1 MDDPR
6 HPRPS
11 RSSLIRPTIWDQTPE
26 YPSGPI
32 LVPLLNATDFV
43 TSEEDAAL
51 ARAVRIARRGDAS
64 ARNAVW
70 SALEP
75 KLARAVAREA
85 GRTWAGPGARRDG
98 RPWDADDLRQ
108 EAFLV
113 FVDLLEEWPGEG
125 AVVPFLL
132 TYFPWRLRDVRR
144 RLEVAARRECAAL
157 SPDVGSLHDASAGAE
172 EARVLLEELA
182 SQLAPLDASILLG
195 YVRDG
200 ERLGAIAQRLHRD
213 RATISRHWRAL
224 RADLRHQLATR
235 TARDPSP
242 GTPGGE

>member
-6 HPRPS
+6 HPRHP
-11 RSSLIRPTIWDQTPE
+11 RSSLIRPTFWDQTPE
-26 YPSGPI
+26 SPPRPL
-32 LVPLLNATDFV
+32 LVPLLNATDLV
-43 TSEEDAAL
+43 TPEEDAAL
-51 ARAVRIARRGDAS
+51 ARAIRIARGGDAA

-70 SALEP
+70 IAMEP

-85 GRTWAGPGARRDG
+85 GRTWAGPGARRNG

-113 FVDLLEEWPGEG
+113 FIDLLREWPGEG
-125 AVVPFLL
+125 PVVPFLL

-144 RLEVAARRECAAL
+144 RLEVGSRRECAAL
-157 SPDVGSLHDASAGAE
+157 SPHAATLHDASAGAE

-182 SQLAPLDASILLG
+182 SQLEPLDAAILLG

-213 RATISRHWRAL
+213 RATIGRHWRAL
-224 RADLRHQLATR
+224 RRDLRRDLATR
-235 TARDPSP
+235 TAAKASP
-242 GTPGGE
+242 GTR